1 MNYIHEEYWMIES
14 FRHKRLKN
22 LYERGE
28 RRGLPA
34 ENIERLERVIAALD
48 EARTLDDLTN
58 PSFRLHPLTGDL
70 AGQWSIRVNRNWRIV
85 FRFEDGRATEVDLL
99 DYH

>member
-1 MNYIHEEYWMIES
+1 MIEN

-28 RRGLPA
+28 RRGLPT
-34 ENIERLERVIAALD
+34 ESIERLERIIAALD

-58 PSFRLHPLTGDL
+58 PSFRLHTLTGGL
-70 AGQWSIRVNRNWRIV
+70 AGHWSIRVNRNWRIV